1 MAEQTPVTP
10 PKKKQRSPSYPG
22 IGLEVAIERAQ
33 ALYGQE
39 QRNFAHIDTAI
50 GHWGY
55 RPKSGAGLVVVA
67 ALKKFGLVDEE
78 GGGSTRKVR
87 VSEDARRLIL
97 LDSDE
102 HRNERVRLL
111 KKLALTPT
119 IHSELWKK
127 YGAALPSDATL
138 RYELITERG
147 FTDLAV
153 REFIPQFRATIAY
166 AGLTASDNLVDNETA
181 DNARNQDPF
190 EIPPVSQHGTG
201 AAAPPPVQLGA
212 QLSAAA
218 TVSGAITRVVNL
230 PLPGGAWA
238 ALQVP
243 YPMSEDDWEQMLDV
257 LQVMK
262 RGIVQDPKPKAEEQ
276 PAAEDTAKP
285 V

>member
-1 MAEQTPVTP
+1 MAEQTPVTA

-33 ALYGQE
+33 GLYGQE

-87 VSEDARRLIL
+87 ISEDGRRLIL

-102 HRNERVRLL
+102 HRDERVRLL

-119 IHSELWKK
+119 IHAELWKK
-127 YGAALPSDATL
+127 YGAALPSDVTL

-166 AGLTASDNLVDNETA
+166 AGLTASDKVA
-181 DNARNQDPF
+181 DNATSDNEPNQDPF
-190 EIPPVSQHGTG
+190 EIPPVSQQGTG
-201 AAAPPPVQLGA
+201 AAPPSPVQLKA
-212 QLSAAA
+212 QVSAGA

-230 PLPGGAWA
+230 PLPGDAWA

-243 YPMSEDDWEQMLDV
+243 YPMSEEAWAQMLDV
-257 LQVMK
+257 LNVMK
-262 RGIVQDPKPKAEEQ
+262 RGIVQVPKQPEE
-276 PAAEDTAKP
+276 PDAAKP